1 MFDPEYIAESGP
13 CNIADQEADVQV
25 CLFTFNRV
33 KIYLNYNGKAV
44 ALRNMIDYSVIFH
57 FMEVPYRRILSL
69 LL

>member
-1 MFDPEYIAESGP
+1 MFDPEYIVEGGP
-13 CNIADQEADVQV
+13 SNIADQEADVQV

-33 KIYLNYNGKAV
+33 KIFLTYNGKAC
-44 ALRNMIDYSVIFH
+44 MIDYSVILH